1 MLEQKVTRP
10 SQHVWLAKLLGFDYE
25 IEFKKGKDNV
35 VVDALS
41 KMTCRELSTLAMS
54 TISTTLIEEIKA
66 SWVSDRVVQNLIQEL
81 SRNPTSHPHYS

>member
-1 MLEQKVTRP
+1 MTRP

-41 KMTCRELSTLAMS
+41 KMTCRELNTLAMS

>member
-1 MLEQKVTRP
+1 MTRP
-10 SQHVWLAKLLGFDYE
+10 SQHVWLAKLLDFDYE

-81 SRNPTSHPHYS
+81 SRNPTSHAHYS

>member
-1 MLEQKVTRP
+1 LEQKVTRP

-66 SWVSDRVVQNLIQEL
+66 S
-81 SRNPTSHPHYS
+81 

>member
-1 MLEQKVTRP
+1 
-10 SQHVWLAKLLGFDYE
+10 VWLAKLFGFDYE

-41 KMTCRELSTLAMS
+41 KMTCRELSILAMS

-66 SWVSDRVVQNLIQEL
+66 S
-81 SRNPTSHPHYS
+81 

>member
-1 MLEQKVTRP
+1 VTRP

-54 TISTTLIEEIKA
+54 TISITLIEEIKA

>member
-1 MLEQKVTRP
+1 MTRL

-81 SRNPTSHPHYS
+81 SRNPTSHAHYS

>member
-1 MLEQKVTRP
+1 VTRP
-10 SQHVWLAKLLGFDYE
+10 SQHVWLAKLLDFDYE